1 MNIYSDHENLL
12 PSISTEYPEF
22 DKNNI
27 SNFFFGDNKNI
38 FYYIKI
44 NDFDNI
50 SKCIYNNKISNK
62 DLLTTDVNKNTILHL
77 FILLLSINSNF
88 LKNIIDFILFYDIS
102 SIINKQNTDLNT
114 PLHLA
119 TMFGDLKLIN
129 CLIDNG
135 AKTNIINKNN
145 ECVLSEN
152 SIQKKNNMSSSLRN
166 NMSSSLRN
174 NMIIS
179 PLTPSNSDTN
189 ITNNSFNIFSDRSNS
204 ITNIKEHDMRSLI
217 DTPNLLS
224 ISSIK
229 DLSDNLQNIFN
240 KNTITGGVKTDSK
253 ILSEKNQNSISH
265 TIIETDTDIDSDY
278 NIKNLIKNQIDS
290 IHERVINKIMHFS
303 NNDKKNAIKY
313 KKILENSIDLPQL
326 KDLDKAIELEKITT
340 KDNIQKIINENKT
353 TKQKSK
359 QLKIESKINTYE
371 MKPYGIYSHDDYINT
386 SE

>member
-62 DLLTTDVNKNTILHL
+62 DLLTIDVNKNTILHL
-77 FILLLSINSNF
+77 FILLLSINKNF
-88 LKNIIDFILFYDIS
+88 LKTIIDFILFYDIS

-119 TMFGDLKLIN
+119 TMVGNLKLIN
-129 CLIDNG
+129 CLINNG
-135 AKTNIINKNN
+135 AKTNVINKNN

-152 SIQKKNNMSSSLRN
+152 SIQKRN
-166 NMSSSLRN
+166 NRIISQKN

-179 PLTPSNSDTN
+179 PLTHSNTDTN

-229 DLSDNLQNIFN
+229 DLSDNLQNIFI
-240 KNTITGGVKTDSK
+240 KNTITGGAKTDNK

-313 KKILENSIDLPQL
+313 KKILENSIDLPKL

-340 KDNIQKIINENKT
+340 KDNIQKIISENKT
-353 TKQKSK
+353 TKQKTK
-359 QLKIESKINTYE
+359 QLKIESKINTYD